1 MRGGEGMSLKYAK
14 LRGRIVEKFGTQDA
28 FREQIGISKTAMS
41 NKMTGKTGFSQNDI
55 IKWCELLSIDMQNVS
70 EYFFAKESN

>member
-1 MRGGEGMSLKYAK
+1 MSLKYAK

-41 NKMTGKTGFSQNDI
+41 NKMTGKTAFSQKDI
-55 IKWCELLSIDMQNVS
+55 VKWCDLLSIDPHDIAK
-70 EYFFAKESN
+70 YFFVNEFN

>member
-1 MRGGEGMSLKYAK
+1 MSLKYAK

-70 EYFFAKESN
+70 EYFFANESN

>member
-1 MRGGEGMSLKYAK
+1 MSLKYAK
-14 LRGRIVEKFGTQDA
+14 LRGRIVEKFGTQDD
-28 FREQIGISKTAMS
+28 FRKQIGISKTAMS

-70 EYFFAKESN
+70 EYFFANESN

>member
-1 MRGGEGMSLKYAK
+1 MSLKYAK

-55 IKWCELLSIDMQNVS
+55 IKWCDLLSIDMQNVS
-70 EYFFAKESN
+70 DYFFADELN